1 MLPTVILGLIIG
13 SKLLEQN
20 TDLDRLKL
28 YNNIVVRSLR
38 VLSAKLFYLN
48 LVLLFL
54 FALVYETKNK
64 HSIKV
69 LM

>member
-1 MLPTVILGLIIG
+1 MAIILGLIIG
-13 SKLLEQN
+13 SKLLEEN

>member
-1 MLPTVILGLIIG
+1 VAIILGLIIG

>member
-1 MLPTVILGLIIG
+1 MAIILGLIIG

>member
-1 MLPTVILGLIIG
+1 MAIILGLIIG

-38 VLSAKLFYLN
+38 VLSVKLFYLN